1 MMTAAIDVGSNTIRL
16 LLGSVKNEEL
26 TRLHTERSIT
36 RLASGVAETGLLRED
51 TMQQALAVM
60 KTFSLVLSRH
70 DAQTVRAV
78 GTSALREAR
87 NSQVFI
93 DRVLEETGLQIE
105 IISGEEE
112 ARLTATGVLL
122 GFENPGSSPLIMDIG
137 GGSTEWII
145 QPERNT
151 KPLAHGSV
159 PVGVVNLYE
168 RFIKTDPLSDTDAAR
183 LLDEIELRFSPV
195 KYDILNHLFNDAR
208 LIATGGTLTTLAALD
223 LGLKKYTSESIHLHT
238 IPLDRLCRLK
248 DRLLSLT
255 LSQRQDLEGLEPKRA
270 DLIIPGIL
278 LTIRVLEIF
287 GFEELIV
294 SDYGILEG
302 VIAG

>member
-1 MMTAAIDVGSNTIRL
+1 MMTAAIDVGSNTLRL
-16 LLGSVKNEEL
+16 LIGAVKNEEL

-36 RLASGVAETGLLRED
+36 RLAKGLAETGLLRED
-51 TMQQALAVM
+51 TMKQALTTL
-60 KTFSLVLSRH
+60 KDFSLIIARH
-70 DAQTVRAV
+70 GVQRVRAV
-78 GTSALREAR
+78 GTSALREAL
-87 NSQVFI
+87 NSELFVE
-93 DRVLEETGLQIE
+93 RVLAETGLQIE
-105 IISGEEE
+105 VISGEEE
-112 ARLTATGVLL
+112 ARLTAAGVLL
-122 GFENPGSSPLIMDIG
+122 GFKNPGSSPLIMDIG

-159 PVGVVNLYE
+159 PVGAVNLYE

-183 LLDEIELRFSPV
+183 LLNEIELRFSPV
-195 KYDILNHLFNDAR
+195 KYEILNHLFNEAK
-208 LIATGGTLTTLAALD
+208 LIATGGTITTLAALD
-223 LGLKKYTSESIHLHT
+223 LGLKTYNSESIHLHT
-238 IPLDRLCRLK
+238 ITLDRLCRLK

-255 LSQRQDLEGLEPKRA
+255 LHQRQDLEGLEPKRA

-302 VIAG
+302 VIAE